1 MNTLVD
7 FDGIQ
12 RMQTKSGEEFP
23 TAGGT
28 KAASILEY
36 ACFSI
41 LGAGPKAL
49 KQALFSGLA
58 LLMVLSTLVGAGFGQ
73 TADTGAI
80 AGLITD
86 PKGAVVMD
94 AAIRVIDVTT
104 GETRTAVSSG
114 SGSYLIPLINAG
126 TYRVEV
132 SKSGFKLS
140 ASDNIIVHITET
152 ATVNLQLVV
161 GVPTEL
167 VTVTGRQELLN
178 TEASALGEVVDQREV
193 SSLPLVTRNY
203 TQILGLSSGVSAE
216 IFNAGEIG
224 RGGVDDNISANGSA
238 YQDNNFQMNGVEI
251 NDLAGSGHFSG
262 GVAIPNPD
270 TIQEF
275 KVQTSQYDASY
286 GRDAGGN
293 VDVATKGG
301 TNNWH
306 GNVWEFL
313 RNEDLNA
320 NDYFRNRNGQPRGI
334 LRENQFGF
342 TLGGPIKKDK
352 LLFFTS
358 YQGTRQQNGI
368 DPSCSSS
375 AILPVL
381 TDDRSAAALAA
392 AVGPA
397 TAFGGLDPLGRP
409 VTASNVSAQGLALFN
424 LKLPNGQYLI
434 PNPQTIITD
443 PTTGLPEG
451 FSAFSSACPYSEDQ
465 FMTNLD
471 WVQNAKSSFQ
481 GRFFFA
487 NSDAT
492 FTLPSIFAFSGSLP
506 GSPVSNP
513 QNFRNS
519 SLTHTYLFTSH
530 LVNQAEVGFHHTYA
544 SSAQSFPFSYSDIG
558 SSVPDFDNARP
569 VIAVFGGLSVG
580 GNGQT
585 VTVGQGTFVFQDT
598 LSWTHG
604 RHSFRFGGGATY
616 AQYNLSGFK
625 YGGYSIF
632 INYPG
637 LLLGQAPL
645 NPFETLDLAGVTS
658 RNWRVWDDSFY
669 AQDDFKVTSRL
680 TLNLGFRYERLGDFG
695 EINGRNASMD
705 PALIDPNPPSG
716 GSLDGILVSDNFPG
730 TRPAGVVSS
739 GNNLGINGVGQNTIN
754 PRIGFAWS
762 LPGTD
767 RLVLRGGYGVYHQ
780 RATGQ
785 PYLQQVANQPFGL
798 LRVVNPVLANG
809 FSNPFPADPGTFP
822 QFVPYSPSTNLSPI
836 LVDPNLRPPVFQRY
850 SLNLQTQLARDLVL
864 EVGYAG
870 MRGTHMLV
878 VRDINQAA
886 LASPTNPIRGETTNT
901 LSNIPLRVKYEGFSP
916 SGFDDIQSNGF
927 AWYNSLQASL
937 SKRFSHGLQF
947 LASYTFARDLANV
960 LDSTIQPNG
969 GTLWGDNNNPRA
981 DYGPDGFVRPHRFV
995 LSAVYE
1001 FPSPRYSH
1009 AMVGQLLRGWKLA
1022 VVSTIQSGHLLP
1034 VLNDSS
1040 TNAYGIVDDF
1050 AELVPGCH
1058 LSTSGSTTSRL
1069 NNWINQSCIAPY
1081 PVIGDDGIA
1090 TAFGNS
1096 GMGILH
1102 GPGQANTD
1110 LSVIKMFALWEHTNL
1125 EFRSEFFNVFNQTN
1139 FQDPDNTVSD
1149 GPSFGTVTSTLSNPR
1164 IVQFALKLSF

>member
-1 MNTLVD
+1 MNTLVG
-7 FDGIQ
+7 GIQ
-12 RMQTKSGEEFP
+12 RMQIEKGAKFSKACGKKLGRTLERASASTLTAAPRTLRRILLSGF
-23 TAGGT
+23 TLLV
-28 KAASILEY
+28 I
-36 ACFSI
+36 FSSLVTI
-41 LGAGPKAL
+41 
-49 KQALFSGLA
+49 GLA
-58 LLMVLSTLVGAGFGQ
+58 Q

-80 AGLITD
+80 AGSITD

-94 AAIRVIDVTT
+94 AAVKAINMTT
-104 GETRTAVSSG
+104 GETRTAISSG
-114 SGSYLIPLINAG
+114 GGAYLVPLLKAG

-152 ATVNLQLVV
+152 ATVNLQLVI
-161 GVPTEL
+161 GAPTEL
-167 VTVTGRQELLN
+167 VTVIERQELLN

-238 YQDNNFQMNGVEI
+238 YQDNNVQMNGVEI

-306 GNVWEFL
+306 GNLWEFL

-320 NDYFRNRNGQPRGI
+320 NSYFRNRNGQTRGI

-342 TLGGPIKKDK
+342 TLGGPIKRDK

-443 PTTGLPEG
+443 QVTGLPEG
-451 FSAFSSACPYSEDQ
+451 FSAFSSTCPYHEDQ

-492 FTLPSIFAFSGSLP
+492 FTLPSIFTFSGSLP

-513 QNFRNS
+513 QNFRNF

-530 LVNQAEVGFHHTYA
+530 LVNQAEVGFHHTY
-544 SSAQSFPFSYSDIG
+544 STTAQSFPFSYSDIG
-558 SSVPDFDNARP
+558 SSVPAFDNARP
-569 VIAVFGGLSVG
+569 VIAVFGGLSLG

-585 VTVGQGTFVFQDT
+585 VTLGQGTYVFQDT
-598 LSWTHG
+598 LSWIHG

-616 AQYNLSGFK
+616 AQDNLSGFK

-645 NPFETLDLAGVTS
+645 NPFETLDLAGITS

-705 PALIDPNPPSG
+705 PALIDPNPPSV
-716 GSLDGILVSDNFPG
+716 GSLDGIVVSDNFPG
-730 TRPAGVVSS
+730 TRPAGVLSS

-754 PRIGFAWS
+754 PRVGFEWS

-798 LRVVNPVLANG
+798 LRVVNPVLAND

-822 QFVPYSPSTNLSPI
+822 QFIPYSPSTNLSPI

-850 SLNLQTQLARDLVL
+850 TLNLQTQLAKDFVL

-878 VRDINQAA
+878 QRGINEAA

-901 LSNIPLRVKYEGFSP
+901 LANIPLRVKYEGFSP
-916 SGFDDIQSNGF
+916 SGFEDIQSNGF

-947 LASYTFARDLANV
+947 LVSYTFARDLANV
-960 LDSTIQPNG
+960 LGSTIQPNG
-969 GTLWGDNNNPRA
+969 GTLVGDNNNPRA
-981 DYGPDGFVRPHRFV
+981 DYGPDEFVRPHRFV

-1001 FPSPRYSH
+1001 FPNPRYSH
-1009 AMVGQLLRGWKLA
+1009 AVVGQLLRGWKLA
-1022 VVSTIQSGHLLP
+1022 VVSTVQSGHLLP
-1034 VLNDSS
+1034 VLNNSA
-1040 TNAYGIVDDF
+1040 TNAYGIVADF
-1050 AELVPGCH
+1050 QELVPGCH
-1058 LSTSGSTTSRL
+1058 LSTSGSRTSRV
-1069 NNWINQSCIAPY
+1069 NNWINQNCIAPY
-1081 PVIGDDGIA
+1081 PVIGDDGMA

-1110 LSVIKMFALWEHTNL
+1110 LSVIKMFPLWERTSL
-1125 EFRSEFFNVFNQTN
+1125 EFRSEFFNVFNQVN
-1139 FQDPDNTVSD
+1139 FQDPDNTFSD
-1149 GPSFGTVTSTLSNPR
+1149 GPSFGHITSTISNPR
-1164 IVQFALKLSF
+1164 IVQFALKLRF

>member
-1 MNTLVD
+1 MNTSVD
-7 FDGIQ
+7 FGGTQ
-12 RMQTKSGEEFP
+12 RMQTNGGAEVS
-23 TAGGT
+23 TAGD
-28 KAASILEY
+28 KKSAPARKHRSI
-36 ACFSI
+36 SI
-41 LGAGPKAL
+41 FGDGERFLLSAL
-49 KQALFSGLA
+49 SLFVA
-58 LLMVLSTLVGAGFGQ
+58 FSTLVAVSLGQ

-80 AGLITD
+80 AGSITD
-86 PKGAVVMD
+86 PKGAVVTD
-94 AAIRVIDVTT
+94 AAVKAINMTT
-104 GETRTAVSSG
+104 GETRNVISSG
-114 SGSYLIPLINAG
+114 SGAYLVPLLRAG

-132 SKSGFKLS
+132 SRTGFKLW

-152 ATVNLQLVV
+152 ATVNLQLMV
-161 GVPTEL
+161 GAPTEL
-167 VTVTGRQELLN
+167 VTVTEREEQLN

-275 KVQTSQYDASY
+275 KVQTSQYDAAY

-306 GNVWEFL
+306 GNLWEFF

-320 NDYFRNRNGQPRGI
+320 NSYFNNETGEPRGI

-375 AILPVL
+375 VILPVL
-381 TDDRSAAALAA
+381 TDDRSPAGLAA
-392 AVGPA
+392 AAGPM
-397 TAFGGLDPLGRP
+397 TAFGGVDPLGRP
-409 VTASNVSAQGLALFN
+409 VNASNVSPQALALFN

-434 PNPQTIITD
+434 PNPQTVITD
-443 PTTGLPEG
+443 PATGLPEG
-451 FSAFSSACPYSEDQ
+451 FSTFSSACPYHEDQ

-471 WVQNAKSSFQ
+471 WVENAKSSFQ

-487 NSDAT
+487 DSEAT
-492 FTLPSIFAFSGSLP
+492 FTLPSIFTFSGSLP
-506 GSPVSNP
+506 GSPVTNP
-513 QNFRNS
+513 QNFRNF
-519 SLTHTYLFTSH
+519 SLTHTYIFTNH
-530 LVNQAEVGFHHTYA
+530 LVNQAEFGFHHTHA
-544 SSAQSFPFSYSDIG
+544 GTGQSFPFSYSEID
-558 SSVPDFDNARP
+558 STVPDFDNGRP
-569 VIAVFGGLSVG
+569 VIAVFGGLSLG

-585 VTVGQGTFVFQDT
+585 VSIGEGTFVFQDT
-598 LSWTHG
+598 VSWTRG
-604 RHSFRFGGGATY
+604 RHSFRFGGGAVN
-616 AQYNLSGFK
+616 AQYNLSAFQ
-625 YGGYSIF
+625 YGGYAIF
-632 INYPG
+632 LNYPG

-645 NPFETLDLAGVTS
+645 NPFETLDLAGLTS
-658 RNWRVWDDSFY
+658 RNWRVWDGNFFVE
-669 AQDDFKVTSRL
+669 DDFKVMPRL

-695 EINGRNASMD
+695 ELNGRNASMD

-716 GSLDGILVSDNFPG
+716 GSLDGIVVSDNFPG
-730 TRPAGVVSS
+730 TPPPGVVSS
-739 GNNLGINGVGQNTIN
+739 GNNLGIKGTGQNTIN
-754 PRIGFAWS
+754 PRIGFEWS
-762 LPGTD
+762 LPGSD
-767 RLVLRGGYGVYHQ
+767 RFVLRGGYGVYHQ

-798 LRVVNPVLANG
+798 LRTVEPVLANG
-809 FSNPFPADPGTFP
+809 FADPFPPDPGAFP
-822 QFVPYSPSTNLSPI
+822 QFVPYSPSTSLSPI
-836 LVDPNLRPPVFQRY
+836 IIDPDLRPPVFQRY
-850 SLNLQTQLARDLVL
+850 SLNLQTQLARDLLL

-878 VRDINQAA
+878 FRGINEAS
-886 LASPTNPIRGETTNT
+886 LASPADPIRGETTNT
-901 LSNIPLRVKYEGFSP
+901 LANIPLRVKYEGFSP
-916 SGFDDIQSNGF
+916 SGMDDIQSNGF

-947 LASYTFARDLANV
+947 LASYTFARDFANV
-960 LDSTIQPNG
+960 LGSTIQPNG
-969 GTLWGDNNNPRA
+969 GTLVGDNNNPRA
-981 DYGPDGFVRPHRFV
+981 DYGPDEFVRPHRFV

-1001 FPSPRYSH
+1001 LPSPQYRS
-1009 AMVGQLLRGWKLA
+1009 ALVRQLLRNWKLA

-1034 VLNDSS
+1034 LLNNSA
-1040 TNAYGIVDDF
+1040 TNAYGVVSDF
-1050 AELVPGCH
+1050 AEVVPGCNVN
-1058 LSTSGSTTSRL
+1058 TSGSATSKL

-1081 PVIGDDGIA
+1081 PVIGDDGMA

-1096 GMGILH
+1096 RMGILH

-1110 LSVIKMFALWEHTNL
+1110 LSVIKMFPLWERTNL

-1149 GPSFGTVTSTLSNPR
+1149 GPSFGHITSTLSNPR
-1164 IVQFALKLSF
+1164 IVQFALKLNF

>member
-1 MNTLVD
+1 MNTLVELA
-7 FDGIQ
+7 GIQ
-12 RMQTKSGEEFP
+12 RMQVRDGRKPAAVGDTGFVRMFNH
-23 TAGGT
+23 
-28 KAASILEY
+28 ASI
-36 ACFSI
+36 SI
-41 LGAGPKAL
+41 LGAGRTPL
-49 KQALFSGLA
+49 KQS
-58 LLMVLSTLVGAGFGQ
+58 LLCAVSVLMSLCSVVGVSFGQ

-80 AGLITD
+80 SGVITD
-86 PKGAVVMD
+86 PKGAVVAD
-94 AAIRVIDVTT
+94 AAIKAVNLTT

-114 SGSYLIPLINAG
+114 SGSYLVPLLKAG
-126 TYRVEV
+126 TYRVEA
-132 SKSGFKLS
+132 SKTGFKLS
-140 ASDNIIVHITET
+140 VSEGIPVHLTET
-152 ATVNLQLVV
+152 ATLNAQLVV
-161 GVPTEL
+161 GVPTE
-167 VTVTGRQELLN
+167 VVSVNERQELLN
-178 TEASALGEVVDQREV
+178 TEASALGQVVDQREV

-203 TQILGLSSGVSAE
+203 TQILGLSPGVSAE
-216 IFNAGEIG
+216 VFNAAEIG

-286 GRDAGGN
+286 GRNAGGN

-306 GNVWEFL
+306 GNVWEFF

-320 NDYFRNRNGQPRGI
+320 NSYFRNQTGEPRGI
-334 LRENQFGF
+334 LRQNQFGF

-352 LLFFTS
+352 LLLFTS

-375 AILPVL
+375 VILPVL
-381 TDDRSAAALAA
+381 TGDRSAAGLAA
-392 AVGPA
+392 AAGPA

-409 VTASNVSAQGLALFN
+409 VDAANVSAQAIALFS
-424 LKLPNGQYLI
+424 LKLANGQYLI
-434 PNPQTIITD
+434 PNPQTVITD
-443 PTTGLPEG
+443 PASGLPEG
-451 FSAFSSACPYSEDQ
+451 FSTFSSACPYHEDQ

-487 NSDAT
+487 NSAAT
-492 FTLPSIFAFSGSLP
+492 DTLPSIFTFSGSLP

-513 QNFRNS
+513 QNFRNF
-519 SLTHTYLFTSH
+519 SLTHTYIFTNH
-530 LVNQAEVGFHHTYA
+530 LVNQAEFGFHHTHA
-544 SSAQSFPFSYSDIG
+544 GTAQSFPFSYSEIN
-558 SSVPDFDNARP
+558 STVPAFDDGRP
-569 VIAVFGGLSVG
+569 VISVFGGLSLG

-585 VTVGQGTFVFQDT
+585 VAVGQGTFVFQDT

-604 RHSFRFGGGATY
+604 RHSFRFGGGAAN
-616 AQYNLSGFK
+616 AQDNLSGFQ

-658 RNWRVWDDSFY
+658 RHWRVWDGNFY
-669 AQDDFKVTSRL
+669 GEDDFKVMPRL

-716 GSLDGILVSDNFPG
+716 GSLDGIVVSDNFPG
-730 TRPAGVVSS
+730 TPPAGVASS
-739 GNNLGINGVGQNTIN
+739 GNNLGIKGAGQNTIN
-754 PRIGFAWS
+754 PRVGFAWS

-767 RLVLRGGYGVYHQ
+767 RFVLRGGYGVYHQ

-809 FSNPFPADPGTFP
+809 FADPFPPDPGAFP
-822 QFVPYSPSTNLSPI
+822 QFIPYSPSTNLSPI
-836 LVDPNLRPPVFQRY
+836 IIDPNLRPPVFQRY

-878 VRDINQAA
+878 VRGINEAS
-886 LASPTNPIRGETTNT
+886 LASPADPIRGETTNT
-901 LSNIPLRVKYEGFSP
+901 LANIPLRVKYEGFSP
-916 SGFDDIQSNGF
+916 SGMDDIQSNGF
-927 AWYNSLQASL
+927 AWYNSVQASL

-960 LDSTIQPNG
+960 LGSTIQPNG
-969 GTLWGDNNNPRA
+969 GTLVGDNNNPRA
-981 DYGPDGFVRPHRFV
+981 DYGPDEFVRPHRFV

-1001 FPSPRYSH
+1001 LPSPQYRS
-1009 AMVGQLLRGWKLA
+1009 VLVRQLLRSWKLA
-1022 VVSTIQSGHLLP
+1022 VVSTVQSGHLLP
-1034 VLNDSS
+1034 LLNNSS
-1040 TNAYGIVDDF
+1040 TNAYGIVSDF
-1050 AELVPGCH
+1050 AEIVPDCH
-1058 LSTSGSTTSRL
+1058 ISTSGSTTSRL
-1069 NNWINQSCIAPY
+1069 GNWINQNCIAPY
-1081 PVIGDDGIA
+1081 PVIGDDGMA

-1096 GMGILH
+1096 RMGILH

-1110 LSVIKMFALWEHTNL
+1110 LSVIKMFPLWERTNL
-1125 EFRSEFFNVFNQTN
+1125 EFRSEFFNLFNQSN

-1149 GPSFGTVTSTLSNPR
+1149 GPSFGHITSTVSNPR